1 MRTLPYSPQFSNEL
15 SLNFGDRSS
24 KKFMTTRRTLGSTQ
38 PDKRV
43 PDTPTENDGE
53 ESHRERDPSKP
64 YPPDSIPNPM
74 PGLDPQQS
82 PGIDGPA

>member
-1 MRTLPYSPQFSNEL
+1 MTA
-15 SLNFGDRSS
+15 RSTS
-24 KKFMTTRRTLGSTQ
+24 VSTQ
-38 PDKRV
+38 PDKRA
-43 PDTPTENDGE
+43 PDTPTENDDE
-53 ESHRERDPSKP
+53 KSQRERDPSKP